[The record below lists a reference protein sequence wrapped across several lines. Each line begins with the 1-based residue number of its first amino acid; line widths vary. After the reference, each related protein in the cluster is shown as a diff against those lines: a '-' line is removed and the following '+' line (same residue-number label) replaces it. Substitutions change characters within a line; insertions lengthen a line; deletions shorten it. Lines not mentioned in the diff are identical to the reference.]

1 MMLDVEDYL
10 LQYKRRKPNLLLL
23 WLKIL
28 AFIIVFI
35 GIINQTFQL
44 NEYYQLNGV
53 IKNGYLC
60 ILVPCDEIKKIASNH
75 ELYIDELKYTYK
87 VTKISDSPVQDITGV
102 YQEMFLSVVLE
113 DKDFIDNRIVKVKFV
128 VKERTI
134 LEYIFKLL
142 KGEN

>member
-1 MMLDVEDYL
+1 MMLNVEDYL

-60 ILVPCDEIKKIASNH
+60 ILVPCDEIKKIVSNH
-75 ELYIDELKYTYK
+75 ELYIDEHKYTYK

-113 DKDFIDNRIVKVKFV
+113 DKDFIDNRIVKVKFI